1 MGKKISTP
9 TAMTD
14 KHDRS
19 PTPDLLPG
27 FHKQSRLTQAG
38 SGGGRDM
45 EKIITGARDAQ
56 RAPNGAHCHLDGP
69 ASGMGAK
76 VSGGNLGTGR
86 DSLRD
91 AASSIASGGRAPK
104 VNWGEIK
111 RGGK

>member
-19 PTPDLLPG
+19 PTPDLLPR
-27 FHKQSRLTQAG
+27 FHKSSRLTQAG

-45 EKIITGARDAQ
+45 AKIITGARDANK
-56 RAPNGAHCHLDGP
+56 APNGYHCHLDGP

-76 VSGGNLGTGR
+76 VSGGDLGTGG

-91 AASSIASGGRAPK
+91 AASSISSGARASK
-104 VNWGEIK
+104 VNWRALK
-111 RGGK
+111 